1 MNILAW
7 GIDVS
12 TGFFF
17 LGGGF
22 VGFVVVFFGGGF
34 PLLWLDIGDF
44 PTLEFF
50 FLILFLPNLL

>member
-1 MNILAW
+1 MYILAW

-17 LGGGF
+17 WGGGF
-22 VGFVVVFFGGGF
+22 VCFVVVFFGGGF

-44 PTLEFF
+44 PTLAFF
-50 FLILFLPNLL
+50 F